1 MPWCPQCKYE
11 YKPGKKI
18 CPDCGSTLVDK
29 LPETKLRDIK
39 LVRAYQASNE
49 LEAITIKSLLEKE
62 RIPAT
67 IRSLQI
73 PWFDNIVSAGCGVWG
88 EILVSSSDLNRSKE
102 IISDYLR
109 GKEVNGNR
117 AT

>member
-11 YKPGKKI
+11 YKPGKKN

-29 LPETKLRDIK
+29 PPETKLRDIK

-49 LEAITIKSLLEKE
+49 LEAITIKSFLEKE
-62 RIPAT
+62 KIPAT

-109 GKEVNGNR
+109 GKEVNGN
-117 AT
+117 T